1 MRCTLVGR
9 FGVMYAFA
17 VVMRTGLRHWYLSIF
32 VVFFFLNRRTAL
44 GMGISYWSSD
54 VCSSD
59 FIARR
64 VEVYPCSAPQSDRQ
78 YVWHAEIGSHA
89 ADVDRQRGFTRETL
103 CQHADVASGPAD
115 IHHDGVFDP
124 GQQGGTAHA
133 VGGAGADGEHGV
145 AGGFRSEAHTSEL
158 QSLM

>member
-1 MRCTLVGR
+1 MKADRVRADTQLAILDIGR
-9 FGVMYAFA
+9 
-17 VVMRTGLRHWYLSIF
+17 
-32 VVFFFLNRRTAL
+32 
-44 GMGISYWSSD
+44 
-54 VCSSD
+54 

-124 GQQGGTAHA
+124 
-133 VGGAGADGEHGV
+133 
-145 AGGFRSEAHTSEL
+145 RSAAHTSEL
-158 QSLM
+158 QSLMRISYSVFC